1 MLILARKVGESIII
15 NEEICIEIVEI
26 KGSKVRFGIR
36 CPRSISIRRSELPA
50 LSEDKSIELT
60 ERDSQ

>member
-15 NEEICIEIVEI
+15 NEEICIEVTEI
-26 KGSKVRFGIR
+26 QGGKVRFGIR

-50 LSEDKSIELT
+50 LSEDKLNELT
-60 ERDSQ
+60 KENQ